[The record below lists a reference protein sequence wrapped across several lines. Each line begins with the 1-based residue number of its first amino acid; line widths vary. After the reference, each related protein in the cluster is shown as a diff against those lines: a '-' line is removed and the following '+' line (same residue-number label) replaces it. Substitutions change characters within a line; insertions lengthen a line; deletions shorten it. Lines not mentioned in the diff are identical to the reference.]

1 MGIFSK
7 MRKRNPAHPSY
18 WGNKV
23 SKQVGWNSFNKK
35 HKIYSE
41 YPDPRYWVS
50 PLDAVPY
57 VGQVG
62 KAGKIVKATQQVVK
76 RRKMAVRYIK
86 RTSRLVDSNMDR
98 VRGKKTVKNAPNTS
112 RKRRYGIDDY
122 Y

>member
-18 WGNKV
+18 WRNKV

-35 HKIYSE
+35 HKLYSR

-50 PLDAVPY
+50 PLDVTPFGPM
-57 VGQVG
+57 VKGG
-62 KAGKIVKATQQVVK
+62 KFVKASQKVVK
-76 RRKMAVRYIK
+76 RRKEALRYIK
-86 RTSRLVDSNMDR
+86 RTSQFVDSSLDLAK
-98 VRGKKTVKNAPNTS
+98 GKKATKKTS
-112 RKRRYGIDDY
+112 RRRRYGIDDY